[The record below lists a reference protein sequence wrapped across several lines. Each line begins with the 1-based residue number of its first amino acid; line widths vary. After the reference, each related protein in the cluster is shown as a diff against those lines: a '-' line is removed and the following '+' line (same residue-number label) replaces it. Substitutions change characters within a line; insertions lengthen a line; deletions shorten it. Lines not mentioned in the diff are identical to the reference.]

1 MIYRSYAID
10 YSDKCT
16 SIIDLI
22 LSTIIIE
29 MKTDGT
35 FDSLYNKELGVYW
48 DQSCTAPGSSSS
60 TSALDLTDL
69 VSVARYAPAH
79 PQPQ

>member
-22 LSTIIIE
+22 LSTLLID
-29 MKTDGT
+29 MKSDGT
-35 FDSLYNKELGVYW
+35 FDNLYQDELDVYW
-48 DQSCTAPGSSSS
+48 DQSCVAPSS
-60 TSALDLTDL
+60 TATSTALDLTDL
-69 VSVARYAPAH
+69 VRQSECS
-79 PQPQ
+79 